1 MIGRVSTIWD
11 VSEMA
16 SPTASVIDVANPRRG
31 DRAVA
36 ASFRAWHSE
45 MDETGP
51 IELPISACDELAA
64 ARADD
69 DV

>member
-1 MIGRVSTIWD
+1 MVGPGRYDED

-16 SPTASVIDVANPRRG
+16 SSTASVNDVANPRRS

-36 ASFRAWHSE
+36 ASFRAWLSE
-45 MDETGP
+45 MDDTGL
-51 IELPISACDELAA
+51 IELPISASDELAA